1 MVNSLWTQ
9 NSAILNK
16 SICDKETLNM
26 IIYQICSVSMR
37 KLPIVQIPSHP
48 QNGLDAVVAV
58 VQQATE
64 HEGTAGRD
72 EQLKSVHIADTAMPM
87 CV

>member
-1 MVNSLWTQ
+1 
-9 NSAILNK
+9 
-16 SICDKETLNM
+16 
-26 IIYQICSVSMR
+26 MR
-37 KLPIVQIPSHP
+37 KLQIVQIPSHP